1 MGGWG
6 SGKRSSCKS
15 TTSDYLKLDVRR
27 LQRDCVLERRYT
39 FSWIWTRDGEPAG
52 NIVIR
57 PEDDRVILTYR
68 SRSRGSEWERLEY
81 PVELEWLPCHLGGQR
96 VYFRCPAR
104 GCGRR
109 VAILYGRRIFACRS
123 CHDLAYECQHEQ
135 PHYRAL
141 RKAQNLSIPTRRRR
155 LHHGPGL

>member
-1 MGGWG
+1 
-6 SGKRSSCKS
+6 
-15 TTSDYLKLDVRR
+15 
-27 LQRDCVLERRYT
+27 
-39 FSWIWTRDGEPAG
+39 
-52 NIVIR
+52 
-57 PEDDRVILTYR
+57 
-68 SRSRGSEWERLEY
+68 
-81 PVELEWLPCHLGGQR
+81 
-96 VYFRCPAR
+96 
-104 GCGRR
+104 